1 MLDEN
6 YSDGSTLTSWNT
18 AKRGVIG
25 VPMLQAKPGRSQF
38 FLRTITACILMRIA

>member
-25 VPMLQAKPGRSQF
+25 VPMLQTKPRRSHF
-38 FLRTITACILMRIA
+38 FLRTFTAFIVMRIT